1 MLGFIK
7 HVDQELKGTNS
18 GDSQNR
24 FQMKAEVAI
33 TTPVPILKQATNH
46 SEVGSPLA
54 GWNSK
59 EISFKP
65 VSN

>member
-1 MLGFIK
+1 
-7 HVDQELKGTNS
+7 
-18 GDSQNR
+18 
-24 FQMKAEVAI
+24 MKAEVAI

-59 EISFKP
+59 DTTFKP
-65 VSN
+65 VSNQNRTYKMFDNVNIVEN